1 MWGKFINLAPRS
13 KYSLMERII
22 IVRRETKK
30 DGLMNV
36 RLRLRD
42 GRGVDLF
49 HKTDLKVKIEDLE
62 KFTEEGERRNK
73 VTVYNREFKAALDKE
88 IAAMRQA
95 YAGLCER
102 MEKTHISSK
111 LFEEEIGKIL
121 NRKELIET
129 PDKEP
134 MLDRYRRFVDEAYKN
149 GDFNEKRMKH
159 YCFVG
164 DSLERF
170 LAIKGISKISAD
182 EFTADMLAELDEYFA
197 DEYLYAQKKKYAH
210 LFSNITNKRHWSK
223 KQREPNTV
231 VGRMKKM
238 QAFFNCLLER
248 KEIEVSPFH
257 KLGKKRRAKVMTER
271 YEDEPVGLTRSELFK
286 VMETEVPETLQQ
298 AKDAFLVQCAFGYR
312 IGDYQKMTMD
322 KIRVTEDGIPY
333 IHYLPQK
340 TKRSNSRKE
349 EIQTPILRYAFDL
362 IKKWQFKFTI
372 IRYPG
377 GMNGYNKKI
386 RQLLELCGIDRPIRE
401 YNRETE
407 ENEYRPLYEVASSK
421 TCRSTHVD
429 MMRTVQVDL
438 YLAGLH
444 NRGSNAVHHYTEERI
459 SDHFKLMCVA
469 YNQPLYRVDKELNI
483 IEEPK

>member
-1 MWGKFINLAPRS
+1 
-13 KYSLMERII
+13 MERITLF
-22 IVRRETKK
+22 VRTTKK
-30 DGLMNV
+30 DGPIKL
-36 RLRLRD
+36 RFRLRD
-42 GRGVDLF
+42 GESVQLY
-49 HKTDLKVKIEDLE
+49 HKSDIVADQKDLE
-62 KFTEEGERRNK
+62 KFNLDGTVKGRIQLYNKELKAKWDAVITVMHQAYVNLCAQMDKSHISGELFEKEIAKIKSPDNK
-73 VTVYNREFKAALDKE
+73 VTE
-88 IAAMRQA
+88 
-95 YAGLCER
+95 
-102 MEKTHISSK
+102 
-111 LFEEEIGKIL
+111 
-121 NRKELIET
+121 

-134 MLDRYRRFVDEAYKN
+134 MLSRYRRFVDEAYKN

-159 YCFVG
+159 YAFVG

-170 LAIKGISKISAD
+170 LSIKGISKISAD

-210 LFSNITNKRHWSK
+210 LFNNIKNKRHWPQK
-223 KQREPNTV
+223 RREPNTV

-248 KEIEVSPFH
+248 EEIEVSPFQ
-257 KLGKKRRAKVMTER
+257 KLGKKRKAKVMTER

-286 VMETEVPETLQQ
+286 VMETEVPETLRQ

-469 YNQPLYRVDKELNI
+469 YNQPLYSVDKELNI
-483 IEEPK
+483 IDEPK